1 VKRALPLVIA
11 LALLAP
17 QCAAAP
23 APAGAAPRAVV
34 LQVDI
39 VRSGVELNR
48 SFGEQTV
55 LLNGTVNVDYV
66 FLVTVRVALSASTDL
81 GWPASVEPAEM
92 SFVASVAQFFNAT
105 VKVPAGTV
113 NRTAVLTVRGNATIP
128 PAVPLDTSSDT
139 ATIAVL
145 GEPGGGGGN
154 GTPSVPR
161 GPPARTGVFVPPV
174 PLIMAAV
181 TAAAIG
187 LTAYFLWYWRAG
199 PSRRPEKRKKTQR

>member
-39 VRSGVELNR
+39 VRAGVELNR

-66 FLVTVRVALSASTDL
+66 FLVTVRVVLSASTDL

-105 VKVPAGTV
+105 VKVPAGTA

-128 PAVPLDTSSDT
+128 PAVPLDTASDT
-139 ATIAVL
+139 ATVAVL
-145 GEPGGGGGN
+145 GETGGDGN
-154 GTPSVPR
+154 GTPAAPR

-199 PSRRPEKRKKTQR
+199 PSRRPEKRKKGQR